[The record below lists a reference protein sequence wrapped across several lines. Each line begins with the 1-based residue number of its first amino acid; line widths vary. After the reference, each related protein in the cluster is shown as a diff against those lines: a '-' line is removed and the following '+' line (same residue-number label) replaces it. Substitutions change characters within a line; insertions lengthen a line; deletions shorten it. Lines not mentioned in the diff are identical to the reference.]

1 MLIRRGRQEGWLTL
15 PMKALKPWADL
26 NGVAFNNVS
35 AGPLPGLEHRGSAV
49 VAERD
54 LDGDNNEPLM
64 TIPRDLVLSLD
75 GVRLYAK
82 SDKHLRQLLEV
93 LGDFGMS
100 EAVAH
105 SSLCRAYQ
113 ACIWRQS
120 SMFCP
125 MKSEMFRVLWSDLL
139 SCQSGSADGRRL
151 ISSRAMGG
159 GDTKIGVK
167 NPMTEYVKFLP
178 QELLPTFWTEEERTL
193 LIGTTL
199 KPAVEA
205 KLKSLNKEY
214 EKLHKLTES
223 ITWCNDD
230 WWFDDTYGLTFDD
243 WLQVDAMYRSRAL
256 EFPGI
261 GDCMVPGVDMANHA
275 SGEDT
280 AALYEVDPKGNAVLL
295 LREGKSISQG
305 EEVTITYGDKKGA
318 CEMLFSYGFIE
329 DSMISARELF
339 LELEIPQDDPLKV
352 AKMHINKAAP
362 GVKVFDSEEPNASS
376 EGTSW
381 MSEFIWLVIVNEEDG
396 LEFQV
401 LQTNDGGR
409 ELQVFWKEEKL
420 EEPHKLEE
428 LLKAHPL
435 WEVFQLRA
443 VALIQDRVE
452 SQLRVLHSTEND
464 VRGVDKDGELVRQ
477 GVWNLAMRFRD
488 LERDLLE
495 RSYGDLEEEKEKLL
509 ATETVQQYLAEQQE
523 EDFS

>member
-35 AGPLPGLEHRGSAV
+35 VGPLPGLEHRGSAV

-93 LGDFGMS
+93 LGDFGMTARIS
-100 EAVAH
+100 ILVF
-105 SSLCRAYQ
+105 LLY
-113 ACIWRQS
+113 QS
-120 SMFCP
+120 S
-125 MKSEMFRVLWSDLL
+125 
-139 SCQSGSADGRRL
+139 
-151 ISSRAMGG
+151 ISRP
-159 GDTKIGVK
+159 DTKIGVK

-329 DSMISARELF
+329 DSMTSARELF

-362 GVKVFDSEEPNASS
+362 GVKIFDSEEPNASS

-509 ATETVQQYLAEQQE
+509 ATGTVQQYLAEQQE

>member
-35 AGPLPGLEHRGSAV
+35 VGPLPGLEHRGSAV

-93 LGDFGMS
+93 LGDFGMTARIS
-100 EAVAH
+100 ILVF
-105 SSLCRAYQ
+105 LLY
-113 ACIWRQS
+113 QS
-120 SMFCP
+120 S
-125 MKSEMFRVLWSDLL
+125 
-139 SCQSGSADGRRL
+139 
-151 ISSRAMGG
+151 ISRP
-159 GDTKIGVK
+159 DTKIGVK

>member
-1 MLIRRGRQEGWLTL
+1 
-15 PMKALKPWADL
+15 
-26 NGVAFNNVS
+26 
-35 AGPLPGLEHRGSAV
+35 
-49 VAERD
+49 
-54 LDGDNNEPLM
+54 
-64 TIPRDLVLSLD
+64 
-75 GVRLYAK
+75 
-82 SDKHLRQLLEV
+82 
-93 LGDFGMS
+93 
-100 EAVAH
+100 
-105 SSLCRAYQ
+105 
-113 ACIWRQS
+113 
-120 SMFCP
+120 
-125 MKSEMFRVLWSDLL
+125 
-139 SCQSGSADGRRL
+139 
-151 ISSRAMGG
+151 
-159 GDTKIGVK
+159 
-167 NPMTEYVKFLP
+167 
-178 QELLPTFWTEEERTL
+178 
-193 LIGTTL
+193 
-199 KPAVEA
+199 
-205 KLKSLNKEY
+205 
-214 EKLHKLTES
+214 
-223 ITWCNDD
+223 
-230 WWFDDTYGLTFDD
+230 
-243 WLQVDAMYRSRAL
+243 
-256 EFPGI
+256 
-261 GDCMVPGVDMANHA
+261 
-275 SGEDT
+275 
-280 AALYEVDPKGNAVLL
+280 
-295 LREGKSISQG
+295 
-305 EEVTITYGDKKGA
+305 
-318 CEMLFSYGFIE
+318 MLFSYGFIE